1 MSNDN
6 GAFQVNF
13 KDVQRFTKIRVF
25 QDGGKW
31 SFGLVKYVDHSGN
44 EVTSNGLVHLSLMSS
59 YTELQQA
66 ALAMAIQDNVYL
78 KPTNFFEL
86 MRTGIL

>member
-25 QDGGKW
+25 KDGGKW
-31 SFGLVKYVDHSGN
+31 SFGLVKYLDHAGN
-44 EVTSNGLVHLSLMSS
+44 EVTSNGLLHLSLMSS
-59 YTELQQA
+59 YQELQQA
-66 ALAMAIQDNVYL
+66 ALLMARQDNVYL

>member
-25 QDGGKW
+25 KDGGKW
-31 SFGLVKYVDHSGN
+31 SFGLVKYLDHAGN
-44 EVTSNGLVHLSLMSS
+44 EVTSNGLLHLSLMSS
-59 YTELQQA
+59 YKELQQA
-66 ALAMAIQDNVYL
+66 ALTMARQDNVYL

>member
-1 MSNDN
+1 MSNN
-6 GAFQVNF
+6 NSASQVNF
-13 KDVQRFTKIRVF
+13 KDVKRCTKIRVF
-25 QDGGKW
+25 KDGGKW
-31 SFGLVKYVDHSGN
+31 SFGLVKYLDHTGN

-59 YTELQQA
+59 YKELQQA
-66 ALAMAIQDNVYL
+66 ALGLARQDHVYL